1 MNDGSGQYRVW
12 IRVLSLGLTVAM
24 FPPVVPA
31 AEPAKTPYN
40 PKPAEGDLILPMP
53 ADAQMVF
60 REVRVPGKGFWGDSR
75 RIVQVG
81 DGEGGIFE
89 GLQRM
94 QVSGT
99 FESGDGAGR
108 AYYLAKYELTKGQFV
123 AVMGMDAYL
132 NATGD
137 SKEAGELNSLDGKKL
152 DKALAEP
159 LVFVPWRLMDEFV
172 HRYNLWLF
180 DPDHP
185 ERLAAMPRA
194 GESPGFLRLPTEL
207 EWEFAARG
215 GQPALEDGSFKE
227 QLPFK
232 PTKLKAHA
240 WHLENAKH
248 KLRRVGL
255 RESDRLGLHDML
267 GNAQEICDGRFLP
280 ELWQGQPGGLVA
292 RGGSVGTPA
301 REMRSSRREEV
312 EEFKWVVD
320 EKAMREWRS
329 YNTGMRLA
337 IGANVVR
344 SGANRNALQQEYQ
357 DYRRSLRASMPVG
370 QTLDNLVVQASGQ
383 LTAAQDRL
391 QQLQGQNQDLKS
403 ELSRIQQDIDKA
415 QERLEFALRE
425 SAKST
430 ARDLLRAATD
440 LGRDFFKLESF
451 QQRLVDL
458 ERMAKDST
466 RFQDLAF
473 KIKAEM
479 EKRANYID
487 EVFNRYLEILQK
499 LGEFSPA
506 HSAQALDD
514 LEGQKLTNRSRV
526 ALGVIR
532 KQLEHY
538 RDIRR
543 NDEQSWREEFRET
556 FKNLPD

>member
-1 MNDGSGQYRVW
+1 MTAKWMNRLLLLW
-12 IRVLSLGLTVAM
+12 CLSV
-24 FPPVVPA
+24 FQVFA
-31 AEPAKTPYN
+31 APAKTPDN
-40 PKPAEGDLILPMP
+40 PKPLEGDVMLPMP
-53 ADAQMVF
+53 EGRSMVF
-60 REVRVPGKGFWGDSR
+60 REVRVPGKSFWGDPQ

-99 FESGDGAGR
+99 FATQDREGR

-123 AVMGMDAYL
+123 ALMGMDAYL
-132 NATGD
+132 GATGD
-137 SKEAGELNSLDGKKL
+137 SKEAAELKSLSGGKL

-159 LVFVPWRLMDEFV
+159 LVFVPWRLMDAFI

-180 DPDHP
+180 DPEHP

-194 GESPGFLRLPTEL
+194 GDSPGFLRLPTEL

-215 GQPALEDGSFKE
+215 GQPALADGSFKDS
-227 QLPFK
+227 LPFK
-232 PTKLKAHA
+232 KTQMKANA
-240 WHLENAKH
+240 WYLDNAKH

-255 RESDRLGLHDML
+255 RAPNALGIHDLL
-267 GNAQEICDGRFLP
+267 GNAQEVCEGRFMP

-292 RGGSVGTPA
+292 RGGSVGTPG

-312 EEFKWVVD
+312 EVFKWVAED
-320 EKAMREWRS
+320 GAMREWRS

-344 SGANRNALQQEYQ
+344 STANRTALEQEYQ
-357 DYRRSLRASMPVG
+357 DYRQSMRAAMPVG

-383 LTAAQDRL
+383 LTAANDL
-391 QQLQGQNQDLKS
+391 LDELQGQNQHLKS
-403 ELSRIQQDIDKA
+403 ELSRIRQDIDKA
-415 QERLEFALRE
+415 QERLEFAMRE

-451 QQRLVDL
+451 QQRLTEV
-458 ERMAKDST
+458 EGMSQKST

-473 KIKAEM
+473 KINAEI

-487 EVFNRYLEILQK
+487 EVLKRYSEVLQK
-499 LGEFSPA
+499 LGEFSTA
-506 HSAQALDD
+506 HSGQALDD
-514 LEGQKLTNRSRV
+514 LEGQQLTNRARV
-526 ALGVIR
+526 ALGVVR
-532 KQLEHY
+532 GHLKHY
-538 RDIRR
+538 REIRR
-543 NDEQSWREEFRET
+543 SDEQTWREEFRET